1 MSLDRYFFCTS
12 RLNAVAIFSFSASL
26 TTPVAVND
34 TVTALDVTGGDGV
47 GEAEGGG
54 GVGEAEGGGGV
65 GGGGVGDST
74 GSGE

>member
-1 MSLDRYFFCTS
+1 
-12 RLNAVAIFSFSASL
+12 VAIFSFSASL

-34 TVTALDVTGGDGV
+34 TVTALDAAGGGVGEAEGGGGV